1 MSWLEQ
7 KYINLMSGRLERFKR
22 KSANL
27 WNFRCPVCG
36 DSDSN
41 KSKARGYIYEKKS
54 KYVFHCHNC
63 GETLSLNKF
72 IKHVDNNL
80 YNEYIKES
88 LVEQGL
94 HKPSEVQEF
103 AVKMK
108 PPVFIKDNAPLKVL
122 KKISQLNA
130 DHPAKQYVVNR
141 KIPTPY
147 HAKLFYCA
155 KFKSWVNSFMPDKF
169 EDTTYDEP
177 RLIIPFINKDGVMFG
192 LQGRSFNPD
201 DKLRYIT
208 IMVDETQ
215 PRFYGLDAM
224 NLSQP
229 VYVFEGPI
237 DSMFV
242 PNSIASAGGDAM
254 RELNILNIDKS
265 PFVVVYDN
273 EPRNPHTIKKIDRA
287 IREGYKVC
295 IWPNSVEEKDVNDMV
310 LKRIYKHDYVPT
322 EKITRIGNDIKE
334 VIDTCTFEGLEA
346 TLNLKNWKKV
356 SMGH

>member
-1 MSWLEQ
+1 MSWLEE
-7 KYINLMSGRLERFKR
+7 KYISLLSGRLLRFKR
-22 KSANL
+22 KSSQL
-27 WNFRCPVCG
+27 WNFRCPTCG
-36 DSDSN
+36 DSETN
-41 KSKARGYIYEKKS
+41 KSKARGYIYTKQG
-54 KYVFHCHNC
+54 KYIFHCHNC
-63 GETLSLNKF
+63 GETNSFHKF
-72 IKHVDNNL
+72 LKNTDPLLHA
-80 YNEYIKES
+80 EYVKES
-88 LVEQGL
+88 LLEQGVR
-94 HKPSEVQEF
+94 KPDEAQLFEI
-103 AVKMK
+103 KMK
-108 PPVFIKDNAPLKVL
+108 PPVFLKDNAPLKVL

-155 KFKSWVNSFMPDKF
+155 KFKSWVNTIIPGKF

-177 RLIIPFINKDGVMFG
+177 RLIIPFINKEGVMFG
-192 LQGRSFNPD
+192 LQGRSFNPT

-208 IMVDETQ
+208 IMVDESQ
-215 PRFYGLDAM
+215 PRFYGIDTM
-224 NLSQP
+224 DLSKP

-254 RELNILNIDKS
+254 RELNLLNIDKN

-273 EPRNPHTIKKIDRA
+273 EPRNPHTIKKIERA

-310 LKRIYKHDYVPT
+310 IKRIYKHDYVPT

-334 VIDTCTFEGLEA
+334 VIDTCTFAGLEA
-346 TLNLKNWKKV
+346 TLNLNNWKKV
-356 SMGH
+356 STGH